1 MSHFKQRL
9 NNQSFQENNTH
20 SYLIKKS
27 IPLADKNWFGTGGSA
42 AYFAAP
48 KLVQEMQNAVRFAR
62 DQDLAIFLLGS
73 GANMLV
79 SDDGVDGLVIK
90 PQIKE
95 ITHRDGDADCALVT
109 AQSGVDLSDLITYCL
124 AHNLLGLE
132 EFSGIPGTV
141 GGAVF
146 INLHYFEFLL
156 SHFLLEAT
164 VLDMQTNALQAVDNS
179 WFSFGYNT
187 STLHEGNHI
196 LIDATFKLR
205 KAIEVHERFYA
216 MGRRDEIIRQ
226 RSKKYP
232 TQNTCGSFFRNFHDD
247 EVTYEVNGKKAIWV
261 AYYLDKIGIKGELR
275 IGDAQVSYQHAN
287 MIVNLG
293 FATTDD
299 IIGVARKM
307 QELVA
312 QAFGIVPQ
320 PECRLVGFKEYPLI
334 K

>member
-9 NNQSFQENNTH
+9 NNQSFRENNTH
-20 SYLIKKS
+20 SLIIKKS

-42 AYFAAP
+42 AYFALP
-48 KLVQEMQNAVRFAR
+48 SSVHEMQDAVAFAR
-62 DQDLAIFLLGS
+62 EQALAIFLLGS

-79 SDDGVDGLVIK
+79 SDEGVDGLVIK
-90 PQIKE
+90 PQLME
-95 ITHRDGDADCALVT
+95 IVHRDGVDCALVT
-109 AQSGVDLSDLITYCL
+109 ADAGVDLNDLISYCL

-156 SHFLLEAT
+156 SHFLVEAT
-164 VLDMQTNALQAVDNS
+164 VLDIQTNELQAVDAS
-179 WFSFGYNT
+179 WFAFGYNT
-187 STLHEGNHI
+187 STLHDGNHI
-196 LIDATFKLR
+196 LVDATFKLR
-205 KAIEVHERFYA
+205 RGAHAHERFYA
-216 MGRRDEIIRQ
+216 QGRRDEIIRH
-226 RSKKYP
+226 RAKKYP
-232 TQNTCGSFFRNFHDD
+232 TQNTCGSFFRNFYDD
-247 EVTYEVNGKKAIWV
+247 EVTYKVNGKKAIWI

-275 IGDAQVSYQHAN
+275 IGDAQVSHQHAN

-293 FATTDD
+293 SATTDD
-299 IIGVARKM
+299 IIGIARKM
-307 QELVA
+307 QELVLE
-312 QAFGIVPQ
+312 AFGIVPQ